1 MEFRLN
7 KIDTNLRQRINEE
20 TAEGKVHSKQGT
32 LIQSNKYDAKR
43 LAKNGKRKTKEKFNI
58 SKYVKGKEKITIEAS
73 KVQDVDVKAEKEENI
88 SGLSNYKGLFIDS
101 RR

>member
-32 LIQSNKYDAKR
+32 LIQSNRYDAKR
-43 LAKNGKRKTKEKFNI
+43 SPKGSKRKAKEKFSI
-58 SKYVKGKEKITIEAS
+58 SKYVKGKGLITIEAS
-73 KVQDVDVKAEKEENI
+73 KVEDVDVKAEKEENI
-88 SGLSNYKGLFIDS
+88 SGLTNYKGLFIDS